1 MKYGHIWLLKF
12 KRILK
17 LEVEFLS
24 PALKNPDICS
34 AGSKLWE
41 GFLSWFPTQKNIFT
55 VQTFWGRH
63 PWKSTGTLPRV
74 LRGAESVPMCVNTQQ
89 YFFFFPL
96 AVKKP
101 TITTGW
107 NLVLNTQTWG
117 PLYHRSLQR
126 CPSLTP
132 RQLPAEG
139 LWNADF
145 NQKNFPFKSS
155 LQFTH
160 RAKKKSASRHWN
172 FQDAMPSQILQAQ
185 LAHKTAISWPTLEA
199 VIGLLYSASHPWWSP
214 LMASVL

>member
-1 MKYGHIWLLKF
+1 MRGISILVSHPEEYIYCSNILRQAPMEINGNSATGF
-12 KRILK
+12 KGSRICPYVCK
-17 LEVEFLS
+17 HT
-24 PALKNPDICS
+24 AI
-34 AGSKLWE
+34 
-41 GFLSWFPTQKNIFT
+41 
-55 VQTFWGRH
+55 
-63 PWKSTGTLPRV
+63 
-74 LRGAESVPMCVNTQQ
+74 
-89 YFFFFPL
+89 FFFFPL
-96 AVKKP
+96 AVKKT